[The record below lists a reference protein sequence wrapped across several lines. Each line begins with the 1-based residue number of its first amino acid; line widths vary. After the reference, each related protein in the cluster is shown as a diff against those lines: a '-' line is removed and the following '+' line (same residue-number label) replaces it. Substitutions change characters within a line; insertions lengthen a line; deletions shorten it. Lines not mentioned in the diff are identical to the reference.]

1 MNNEKLVQFIQGAG
15 LFARPKAEEIA
26 NHFAEKII
34 LKNDLFLKAGRVSD
48 EYLFLEEGFMRSFAY
63 DTEGNDIT
71 TNFSPAGR
79 IVLEVSSFFNRSVS
93 RENIQAI
100 TNCKGWFITYQQL
113 NKLFHELYEFR
124 EFGRHTLVT
133 GFAALKVRMLSMITE
148 TAEERYAGLLRT
160 NPEIFQYAPLKMIAS
175 YLGVTDTSLSRIRK
189 EFSKNNLPG

>member
-79 IVLEVSSFFNRSVS
+79 IVLEVSSFFNRTVS

-100 TNCKGWFITYQQL
+100 TNCKGWFITYQQWQHHAPFSCIAKARGHL
-113 NKLFHELYEFR
+113 AGHGGAGRAVGDVLLDR
-124 EFGRHTLVT
+124 EVRKEVGVLVYYRK
-133 GFAALKVRMLSMITE
+133 A
-148 TAEERYAGLLRT
+148 
-160 NPEIFQYAPLKMIAS
+160 
-175 YLGVTDTSLSRIRK
+175 TSLRA
-189 EFSKNNLPG
+189 GACA